1 MISFVLLP
9 ECGDLCTFCC
19 GTRRCAH
26 FPTVAVP
33 LDTGTKRLAVS
44 VRRITWRVAV
54 LTVAATTAFTLS
66 PVFLSNASTLATPP
80 NSTSLFSVSRI
91 LKLDTDGSGPSIVAT
106 GTDSMFVVG
115 TFDRSKGAVDD
126 LIRIDLKTWRIAAA
140 ARFPN
145 VTSVAFGDGALW
157 WATGQNAFDI
167 PAPDNGRVLLKIDP
181 GNLHRESTYI
191 LPGRTVLVTVAG
203 SSLWVATPT
212 MLIRLDPQSGRVLV
226 KVPVD
231 FSPTE
236 MSSSEQGRSLDVLG
250 AIGSKEFVTTYDATS
265 GRRLVQRLLPG
276 ATGQPLTTTAQGVW
290 VAVDNL
296 NNKTATARYYEGDRL
311 VPSAARGG
319 YPFDTS
325 LYPGV
330 GVIWLVDSAGQG
342 STECLAQSTGHVRAS
357 GGPLGVWGSVATYAG
372 RTYVLFER
380 DLTDYFLRVQ
390 PSKSC
395 S

>member
-1 MISFVLLP
+1 
-9 ECGDLCTFCC
+9 
-19 GTRRCAH
+19 
-26 FPTVAVP
+26 
-33 LDTGTKRLAVS
+33 
-44 VRRITWRVAV
+44 
-54 LTVAATTAFTLS
+54 
-66 PVFLSNASTLATPP
+66 
-80 NSTSLFSVSRI
+80 
-91 LKLDTDGSGPSIVAT
+91 
-106 GTDSMFVVG
+106 
-115 TFDRSKGAVDD
+115 
-126 LIRIDLKTWRIAAA
+126 
-140 ARFPN
+140 
-145 VTSVAFGDGALW
+145 
-157 WATGQNAFDI
+157 
-167 PAPDNGRVLLKIDP
+167 
-181 GNLHRESTYI
+181 
-191 LPGRTVLVTVAG
+191 
-203 SSLWVATPT
+203 